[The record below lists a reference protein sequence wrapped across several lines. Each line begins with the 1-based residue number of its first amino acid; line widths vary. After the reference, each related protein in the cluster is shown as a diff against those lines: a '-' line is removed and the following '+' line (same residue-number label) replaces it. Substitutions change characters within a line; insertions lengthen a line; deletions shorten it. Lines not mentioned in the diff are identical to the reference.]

1 MIASF
6 DLKFQEHKDRI
17 SHAER
22 QYTLIAA
29 ATSDRAEQPQSQSQ
43 PRRRLSNL
51 LRRITGTP
59 AAA

>member
-6 DLKFQEHKDRI
+6 DLKFQEHEDRI
-17 SHAER
+17 RRAER
-22 QYTLIAA
+22 QSTLIAA
-29 ATSDRAEQPQSQSQ
+29 PASDRAEQPQSPSQ
-43 PRRRLSNL
+43 PRGRLSNV